1 MIRTNAAPVVCFSDP
16 DICARF
22 MAAAV
27 RSTPRHHTRSS
38 VARISLGKTT
48 SAARAGR
55 QRAYCTPAGQRSK
68 GGSVAAGTRHGRRGH
83 TISITSLTISCTVL
97 EQSSTVPVPN
107 KLGSGCTRLQKQ
119 VRHGALGRGR
129 RKGRETR
136 ICVSAARAAI
146 PTATEFPLATSQTAS
161 PAPASPDGS
170 KGSSASHTLTG
181 RGLPLSRTLATRS
194 PTRPRPAIRARSAL
208 HFAGLT

>member
-16 DICARF
+16 DISARF

-119 VRHGALGRGR
+119 VRHGALGCGRRKAAPGPPAGRPASVSRPRGR
-129 RKGRETR
+129 RFRR
-136 ICVSAARAAI
+136 
-146 PTATEFPLATSQTAS
+146 PP
-161 PAPASPDGS
+161 
-170 KGSSASHTLTG
+170 SSH
-181 RGLPLSRTLATRS
+181 LPLPR
-194 PTRPRPAIRARSAL
+194 RPRPPPPRRTGRKARALPIR
-208 HFAGLT
+208 